1 MGVARLNPIRDRDK
15 LQTIPSYSNQIQLTV
30 TLLKYTVL
38 LIAVSLLAGC
48 AAPRPPVTDGVM
60 AEQKAIPFLERE
72 VPAWSKLNG
81 CFSCH
86 NNGDGAR
93 ALYLA
98 VEKRHRVAPSALT
111 ATTIW
116 LSAPN
121 SWDHNKGDPGFS
133 DLRLANV
140 EFGASL
146 SSAIDAN
153 VIQSRAALVQAAAR
167 IAADQDESGAWPID
181 RGNPVGSPA
190 TYGTPLATYLA
201 MRTLTEAGGYTQH
214 IARAKSFL
222 RTVSLNNTSAAA
234 TILLAFASDEETQSK
249 QALEFLLRAQT
260 TEGGWGPYRDTGPEV
275 FDTALAL
282 LALNGS
288 SSNPNVKAS
297 IGRGRAFLLREQLP
311 DGSWPA
317 TTRPAGGQSYA
328 QQVSTTAWALIA
340 LLQTE

>member
-1 MGVARLNPIRDRDK
+1 
-15 LQTIPSYSNQIQLTV
+15 V
-30 TLLKYTVL
+30 TLLKFTAL
-38 LIAVSLLAGC
+38 LITLLLLGGC
-48 AAPRPPVTDGVM
+48 AASRHPVTDGAK
-60 AEQKAIPFLERE
+60 AETKAISFLERE

-93 ALYLA
+93 ALYYA
-98 VEKRHRVAPSALT
+98 AEKGHRVTAPALA
-111 ATTIW
+111 ATTKW

-146 SSAIDAN
+146 SSAISAN
-153 VIQSRAALVQAAAR
+153 VTRSKTALAQAAAR
-167 IAADQDESGAWPID
+167 IAADQDETGAWSID

-201 MRTLTEAGGYTQH
+201 MRTLTEADGYTQN

-222 RTVSLNNTSAAA
+222 RTVRPNNTSTAA
-234 TILLAFASDEETQSK
+234 TVLLAFPSDEEAQSK
-249 QALEFLLRAQT
+249 QALEFLLRTQT
-260 TEGGWGPYRDTGPEV
+260 TDGGWGPYRDSAPEV

-288 SSNPNVKAS
+288 SSDPSVKGA
-297 IGRGRAFLLREQLP
+297 IERGRAFLLHEQLS

-328 QQVSTTAWALIA
+328 QQISTTAWALIA
-340 LLQTE
+340 LLQTER

>member
-1 MGVARLNPIRDRDK
+1 
-15 LQTIPSYSNQIQLTV
+15 
-30 TLLKYTVL
+30 
-38 LIAVSLLAGC
+38 
-48 AAPRPPVTDGVM
+48 M
-60 AEQKAIPFLERE
+60 AEQKAISFLERE

-86 NNGDGAR
+86 NNGDGTR

-98 VEKRHRVAPSALT
+98 VEKHHRVAAPALI
-111 ATTIW
+111 ATTKW

-133 DLRLANV
+133 DLRLANI

-146 SSAIDAN
+146 SSAINAN
-153 VIQSRAALVQAAAR
+153 LIQSKAPLAQAAGR
-167 IAADQDESGAWPID
+167 IAADQDASGAWSID

-201 MRTLTEAGGYTQH
+201 MRTLSEAGHFTQNV
-214 IARAKSFL
+214 ARAKSFL
-222 RTVSLNNTSAAA
+222 RTVRPNNTSSAA
-234 TILLAFASDEETQSK
+234 TILLAFPSDEAAQNKE
-249 QALEFLLRAQT
+249 ALDFLLRAQT
-260 TEGGWGPYRDTGPEV
+260 TDGGWGPYRDSAPEI

-282 LALNGS
+282 LALNGVS
-288 SSNPNVKAS
+288 SDPKVKRT
-297 IGRGRAFLLREQLP
+297 IERGRAFLLREQLS

-317 TTRPAGGQSYA
+317 STRPAGGQSYA

-340 LLQTE
+340 LLQTER